1 VIFSIIFLGWIM
13 LDTRMRKIGI
23 LKESALAALFAIP
36 AEDRA
41 TLDNRLSTVNDE
53 KDSIGQVGNTS
64 TANLAKGPYGQWHL
78 TLAR

>member
-1 VIFSIIFLGWIM
+1 M

-53 KDSIGQVGNTS
+53 KNSIGQVGNSS
-64 TANLAKGPYGQWHL
+64 TAILAKGAYGQWNLKL
-78 TLAR
+78 TR